1 MGISVIK
8 NSDTNLTVTFTGN
21 AASHTDAID
30 LNNAIITVAQSKITR
45 QLKIYPQTHSPLI
58 LSPPYPTISMNF
70 AVISEPGENNG
81 SIKDVKVV
89 RVVNGTFA
97 VDMSS
102 GVTVNSL
109 PQCDII

>member
-1 MGISVIK
+1 
-8 NSDTNLTVTFTGN
+8 
-21 AASHTDAID
+21 
-30 LNNAIITVAQSKITR
+30 
-45 QLKIYPQTHSPLI
+45 
-58 LSPPYPTISMNF
+58 MNF